1 MEEEWKDFPG
11 FEEKY
16 QISNLG
22 RVKRKET
29 MLKNSV
35 GVYCHKN
42 EKILKTQIMK
52 IGYPS
57 IVLRDDSGKKHLI
70 KIHRAVA
77 MAFIPNPRGFPFVNH
92 IDGNKGNST
101 VSNLEWCD
109 PKWNAQ
115 HAVKTGLKPKVC
127 GRNIQR
133 IYKLNVNDLSV
144 ECIYENFAE
153 ASRENGNKSVGSI
166 YSAVENRREY
176 KGFYWIREKDFL
188 GGVNKTYFR
197 KLKTRFYFHET
208 SDICNEEIRIQIK
221 ENGLRNYEVANKIGV
236 SDRTLCE
243 WLKKELGTE
252 KENMIL
258 SAIKELK
265 K

>member
-70 KIHRAVA
+70 KIHRAVVSGHA
-77 MAFIPNPRGFPFVNH
+77 AALNDNKIPQGSARNG
-92 IDGNKGNST
+92 
-101 VSNLEWCD
+101 
-109 PKWNAQ
+109 AQ
-115 HAVKTGLKPKVC
+115 
-127 GRNIQR
+127 
-133 IYKLNVNDLSV
+133 
-144 ECIYENFAE
+144 
-153 ASRENGNKSVGSI
+153 VGS
-166 YSAVENRREY
+166 
-176 KGFYWIREKDFL
+176 
-188 GGVNKTYFR
+188 
-197 KLKTRFYFHET
+197 
-208 SDICNEEIRIQIK
+208 
-221 ENGLRNYEVANKIGV
+221 
-236 SDRTLCE
+236 
-243 WLKKELGTE
+243 
-252 KENMIL
+252 
-258 SAIKELK
+258 
-265 K
+265 